1 MSRELQT
8 EFDTI
13 LPGSVDRNDTVA
25 DSLMTLWTTE
35 NIEQMSTNSHMA
47 YNMAH
52 IRLSVTLTL
61 FDCKSMSLLA
71 T

>member
-35 NIEQMSTNSHMA
+35 KIERMSINSLMA
-47 YNMAH
+47 YSMAH

-61 FDCKSMSLLA
+61 FDCKSTSLLA